1 MNPEQ
6 SFVLEE
12 VFRAEEVMGEFVGK
26 IMILGASYS
35 QIPLIR
41 AAKRLGYEALAV
53 SIPGNYAGFAEA
65 DRIIYA
71 DISDP
76 EAVLRAAEEERI
88 DGITTC
94 CMDVGIRAQGYVCEK
109 LGLPGPGI
117 FGTEASC
124 DKSVEKAA
132 YVRCG
137 VNTAAYA
144 LVSDENEL
152 KEALKR
158 LHFPVILKAVDL
170 MGSRGIFRA
179 DSEEEACICLRRS
192 LDASRKTFCIVEEFL
207 EGQMFGVEAMISRGK
222 PAFCLP
228 LGNVMRKGNPTFP
241 IGHYVPWE
249 RADELSDAVEE
260 QVMGVAKALGFDNCG
275 MDLDCMY
282 LDGKIYVIE
291 ATARAGATCITD
303 TVSIRY
309 GIDYYEAL
317 IRAAVGEDTCAMF
330 RKTAESSETELPVG
344 ISSAM
349 LPRRASIT
357 RLLSAEREG
366 IVTGIHIPDSLP
378 EEVYGLSFN
387 VKPGDQVRPMAN
399 GADRAGQL
407 IVCSDSLARCGEVMD
422 RVLSGIRIETEDSG
436 GL

>member
-1 MNPEQ
+1 MSEY
-6 SFVLEE
+6 
-12 VFRAEEVMGEFVGK
+12 VGK

-76 EAVLRAAEEERI
+76 EAVLKAARDEKI

-94 CMDVGIRAQGYVCEK
+94 CMDVGIRAQGYVCGK

-124 DKSVEKAA
+124 DKSVEKEA
-132 YVRCG
+132 YVRNG
-137 VNTAAYA
+137 VNTAVYA
-144 LVSDENEL
+144 LVSDEEQL
-152 KEALKR
+152 KKALTH

-170 MGSRGIFRA
+170 MGSKGIFRA
-179 DSEEEACICLRRS
+179 DSEEEALSCLHRS
-192 LDASRKTFCIVEEFL
+192 LNASRKDFCIVEEFL
-207 EGQMFGVEAMISRGK
+207 EGQMFGAEAMISRGK
-222 PAFCLP
+222 LAFCLP

-249 RADELSDAVEE
+249 RADELQEAVEK
-260 QVMGVAKALGFDNCG
+260 QVLGVAKALGFDNCG

-282 LDGKIYVIE
+282 RDGEIYVIE

-317 IRAAVGEDTCAMF
+317 IRAAAGEDTCGMF
-330 RKTAESSETELPVG
+330 REQCGDRTPEPAVSDSAEDSRFRDGGSG
-344 ISSAM
+344 RISKAFST
-349 LPRRASIT
+349 RVSHRASIT
-357 RLLSAEREG
+357 RLLSAEKAG
-366 IVTGIHIPDSLP
+366 TVTGIRVPDPLP
-378 EEVYGLSFN
+378 EEVYDLSFN
-387 VKPGDQVRPMAN
+387 VKPGDQVRPMAS

-407 IVCSDSLARCGEVMD
+407 IVCGESLSGCREVMD
-422 RVLSGIRIETEDSG
+422 EVLSGIRIETEEIRI
-436 GL
+436 